1 MLPLVLKNLSF
12 FAVVVVILFGFAT
25 TAQATDK
32 IRLGKAQAVSWTF
45 IPVDLGI
52 EGGIFA
58 KYGLD
63 VEIFNL
69 AGDAKVQQALAA
81 DSIDIGL
88 GSGPGLAFV
97 PKGGASMG
105 VAAFAGAPRNISVIV
120 LNNSPIKSV
129 ADLKGKLVS
138 VSTVGSLSDWL
149 TKRISL
155 AQGWGPDG
163 IRTVALGAID
173 TSVAAL
179 KSGQLDAVN
188 LATETGFTLE
198 AAGEGRILVSMD
210 KFVPDFITHVV
221 FARRDFLAAH
231 PDQVDRFLKGFFASI
246 AFLKA
251 NKAKAS
257 EVAQRVIHLSPT
269 VADRVYDAEVS
280 MLTDDGTF
288 DPKAL
293 TVLKQS
299 FVDMGTLDHVPD
311 NDSIF
316 TTRFLPVKP

>member
-1 MLPLVLKNLSF
+1 MRRVSKDLSL
-12 FAVVVVILFGFAT
+12 FAISACILFGLVGA
-25 TAQATDK
+25 ANAADK
-32 IRLGKAQAVSWTF
+32 VRLGKAQAVSWTF

-52 EGGIFA
+52 EQGIFA

-149 TKRISL
+149 TKRISH
-155 AQGWGPDG
+155 AEGWGPDG

-173 TSVAAL
+173 TSIAAL
-179 KSGQLDAVN
+179 KAGQLDAVN
-188 LATETGFTLE
+188 LATETGFKLE
-198 AAGEGRILVSMD
+198 AAGEGRILVGMD

-221 FARRDFLAAH
+221 FARREFLAAH

-251 NKAKAS
+251 NKAIAS
-257 EVAQRVIHLSPT
+257 EVAQRVIHVGAP
-269 VADRVYDAEVS
+269 VADKVYDAEVG

-293 TVLKQS
+293 MVLKQS

-311 NDSIF
+311 NDALF
-316 TTRFLPVKP
+316 TTRFVPVKP